1 MADKP
6 KPHVSKYKERIV
18 AQFVK
23 LIKEYPIVGAV
34 NMEGMPAPQLQVMKG
49 QLRGSVVI
57 LMNKRRLIKIAIDQ
71 CKDKKGLDKL
81 KEHLGGM
88 PALLF
93 TKENPF
99 KLYKIINKSKSP
111 APAKPGQKAP
121 RDIVVPAG
129 PTPFAPGPVIGE
141 LGAVGIKTEVV
152 DAKIAVKEDSVV
164 AKEGDEISMDLA
176 AILTRLGI
184 TPMEIGLDL
193 VAVYEDGVIYDK
205 KVLDIDED
213 EFMNNLQNSA
223 VWAVNL
229 AVEVGHYTKETID
242 ILLPK
247 AFREAKAVSVEG
259 GILND
264 STRDELLSKAAAQA
278 NALKSE
284 AKIEDAPAKAEAP
297 KVEEKKEEPKAEEK
311 PVEAPKEEP
320 KVEEKAP
327 EPVKEEP
334 KKEEPKPEPVKE
346 EVKVEEKAPE
356 PVKEEPKV
364 EEKPKEKPKPEPIE
378 PEVTKEEP
386 KYVNEKREAE
396 ETVEEIKEKSEEI
409 KEDVQRIEK
418 EVEEIKEDP
427 TIKEV
432 EKIEEEVKE
441 VEEDIKEVKELEE
454 PIEEEPMKVTKAEE
468 KPAEAPTERVIDEKK
483 KQEAE
488 IGEKLYQELQKK
500 KIAGEELTLRP
511 EDSKPEEKREV
522 KETAQQ
528 DSEKLFAELKKTGTL
543 RNVETTA
550 EKPKAP
556 ESPEEIIAQ
565 AQAKM
570 KNKDEVPS
578 THELLKRK
586 LEKEKK

>member
-334 KKEEPKPEPVKE
+334 K
-346 EVKVEEKAPE
+346 
-356 PVKEEPKV
+356 V